1 MPHFVPVWLFSPGQL
16 KTFFRYVNGLRTL
29 NLNVI
34 PELCYRNAGHDR
46 GGIIMD
52 VVTE

>member
-29 NLNVI
+29 ILNDT
-34 PELCYRNAGHDR
+34 PALCDR
-46 GGIIMD
+46 RREMTGEIIMD
-52 VVTE
+52 VVTG